1 MPTQNRPLTKA
12 ELGQFTGTEYWYR
25 HWAVRSILYTDG
37 VKYVADSAG
46 AYWLLDEIVYSQRV
60 SLALAAA
67 EFQVWKLNVNAN
79 RSAIL
84 TCKDSKGNV
93 LFTEPMQYTNFP
105 LDEFTLYFTDLV
117 FLLPSE
123 YPEPGLN
130 LYATICKISLNA
142 CKGIPTEAL
151 EQGIVRELVETLELA
166 INQLE
171 EWLVGF
177 PKNTDDTPE
186 IVEILRVTL
195 GKVKGAKPEK
205 DTGDAGHDP
214 ATTTPQALL
223 TDFIARIS
231 AVNSDLLA
239 HGISVMRYELEHRP
253 DADHIFAVWHVED
266 VRNRRPDLTHE
277 ACREVLREMNRHL
290 DAEKGINWKVIDAVA
305 ELLYPAPANLN
316 ELRENAEN

>member
-1 MPTQNRPLTKA
+1 MKNDITT
-12 ELGQFTGTEYWYR
+12 
-25 HWAVRSILYTDG
+25 
-37 VKYVADSAG
+37 VA
-46 AYWLLDEIVYSQRV
+46 Q
-60 SLALAAA
+60 
-67 EFQVWKLNVNAN
+67 QH
-79 RSAIL
+79 
-84 TCKDSKGNV
+84 T
-93 LFTEPMQYTNFP
+93 
-105 LDEFTLYFTDLV
+105 
-117 FLLPSE
+117 
-123 YPEPGLN
+123 PEPWKTDWHFIVAADPKGIYPDIYIGEIAEEDSSEPPRIASREEQIAN
-130 LYATICKISLNA
+130 GCRIVAAVNA

-151 EQGIVRELVETLELA
+151 EQGIVGELVEMLELA

-266 VRNRRPDLTHE
+266 VRNRRPDLTRE

-290 DAEKGINWKVIDAVA
+290 DAEKGINWNVIDAVA
-305 ELLYPAPANLN
+305 ALYYPAPANLD